1 MLTRLGP
8 AEAASI
14 ILDAIT
20 ALPAE
25 HVALAD
31 ALGRVAAI
39 QVSSPID
46 LPHWDNS
53 AMDGFAV
60 RSEDV
65 AGKCPV
71 ELSVVEQIPAGGFSQ
86 RELSQNQCA
95 RIFTGAPIPKGS
107 DGVVRQEDTSS
118 TSDSRVTIND
128 DRDARANVRRRG
140 EDISRNSVILE
151 RGTETGPAQI
161 GALASVAHE
170 PLEVHRR
177 PKVAI
182 MASGDEI
189 ADLSE
194 REAILRGDKIA
205 SSNTYAL
212 VSLVQQAGGMPV
224 EQGIARDDPD
234 DLRKRLL
241 NLPDVDMLVTSGGVS
256 VGEHDYLRPVFE
268 ALGGELKFWRL
279 KIKPGAPVVFGLWR
293 GIPWLGLPG
302 NPVSSMVT
310 FELFARPAIR
320 RLLGHSR
327 PFRKTIT
334 ARTAEPIGLQAP
346 LKHFLRVV
354 LEESDTEPVARL
366 TGPQGSGILTSMVRA
381 NALLVVPEDRLEV
394 AAGEKLQAIRLDETR
409 HVSEPPY

>member
-1 MLTRLGP
+1 LGP
-8 AEAASI
+8 AEAANI

-25 HVALAD
+25 QVALAD
-31 ALGRVAAI
+31 ALGRVTAT

-86 RELSQNQCA
+86 TELSQHQCA

-107 DGVVRQEDTSS
+107 DGVIRQEDTTS
-118 TSDSRVTIND
+118 TSDTRVTIND

-151 RGTETGPAQI
+151 RGAELGPAQI
-161 GALASVAHE
+161 GALASIAHE
-170 PLEVHRR
+170 PLKVHRR

-234 DLRKRLL
+234 DLRRRLL

-268 ALGGELKFWRL
+268 ALGAELKFWRL
-279 KIKPGAPVVFGLWR
+279 KTRPGAPVAFGLWR

-302 NPVSSMVT
+302 NSVSSMVT

-327 PFRKTIT
+327 PFRRTIT
-334 ARTAEPIGLQAP
+334 ARTAEPIRLLAP

-354 LEESDTEPVARL
+354 LEESDPEPVARL
-366 TGPQGSGILTSMVRA
+366 TGPQGSGILTSMARA

-394 AAGEKLQAIRLDETR
+394 PAGERLQAIRLDETR